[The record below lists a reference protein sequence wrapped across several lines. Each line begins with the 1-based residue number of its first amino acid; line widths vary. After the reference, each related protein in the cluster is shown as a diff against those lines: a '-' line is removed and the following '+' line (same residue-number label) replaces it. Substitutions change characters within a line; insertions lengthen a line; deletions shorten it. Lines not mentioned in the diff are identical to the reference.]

1 MSFRTAALAA
11 LIGVIGS
18 SAAGAQTDRAPLTDA
33 EREAAYATSVVQV
46 ADSAIRR
53 LDFFPARAQVRAQM
67 LLLTPHDSAVAI
79 FSEITRRS
87 RDAALS
93 LDEIAQ
99 HFESTPVPDD
109 LGPLHRNLLAAL
121 RDARSALTRLERA
134 SSGCMNDPSSS
145 TRCQGAF
152 SSASS
157 ALAQSYARYLEV
169 RGKIREQIT
178 DTQTVLPEFRLAGR
192 AGR

>member
-1 MSFRTAALAA
+1 MRLRIAALATLVA
-11 LIGVIGS
+11 AFGS
-18 SAAGAQTDRAPLTDA
+18 IARAQTQRAPSTEAD
-33 EREAAYATSVVQV
+33 REAAYATSVAKV

-53 LDFFPARAQVRAQM
+53 LDFFPARAQVRVQM

-79 FSEITRRS
+79 FAEITRRS

-109 LGPLHRNLLAAL
+109 LGELHRNLLSAL
-121 RDARSALTRLERA
+121 RDARTALARLERA
-134 SSGCMNDPSSS
+134 SSACAVDLSSS

-157 ALAQSYARYLEV
+157 AVAQSYARYLDV
-169 RGKIREQIT
+169 RAKIREQIT

-192 AGR
+192 GGR